1 MKFQGPMLV
10 VEDIEKS
17 QKFYKE
23 VLGLRKILDYGA
35 NITLTGGLSLQT
47 KESWVEFIH
56 KDDSSILFGGNN
68 FELYFEEDNF
78 DDFIQRISKIDYL
91 EYVHS
96 VCEHSWGQRAVRF
109 YDPDMHV
116 IEVGEN
122 LKSVCKRFL
131 NNGLT
136 IEEVAVR
143 MGVPIKF
150 VKASAK

>member
-10 VEDIEKS
+10 VNDIEKS

-35 NITLTGGLSLQT
+35 NVTLTGGFSLQT

-56 KDDSSILFGGNN
+56 KDDNSILFGGNN
-68 FELYFEEDNF
+68 FELYFEEDDF
-78 DDFIQRISKIDYL
+78 DVFIQKISKIDYI
-91 EYVHS
+91 EYVHP
-96 VCEHSWGQRAVRF
+96 VCEHSWGQRAVRL
-109 YDPDMHV
+109 YDPDRHI

-131 NNGLT
+131 NSGLT
-136 IEEVAVR
+136 IEEVAER